1 VGNTKPGTR
10 STLTVF
16 RRGTTK
22 DLMVTIGELEPEKSA
37 RAKTDREEKPKA
49 TGAVTAFGLTVSDL
63 TDAQK
68 RELKVKGGVRVEAAA
83 DAAAR
88 AGLREGD
95 VIVSVANLEI
105 NSVKELEALLAK
117 IDKTKPLSLLFRRG
131 DWAQYIVIKPSSR

>member
-1 VGNTKPGTR
+1 
-10 STLTVF
+10 
-16 RRGTTK
+16 
-22 DLMVTIGELEPEKSA
+22 
-37 RAKTDREEKPKA
+37 
-49 TGAVTAFGLTVSDL
+49 
-63 TDAQK
+63 
-68 RELKVKGGVRVEAAA
+68 LKVKGGVRVEAAA
-83 DAAAR
+83 DVAAR

>member
-1 VGNTKPGTR
+1 
-10 STLTVF
+10 
-16 RRGTTK
+16 
-22 DLMVTIGELEPEKSA
+22 LEPDKTA
-37 RAKTDREEKPKA
+37 RAKPEKEDKPKV

-68 RELKVKGGVRVEAAA
+68 RELKAKGGVRVEAAT

-95 VIVSVANLEI
+95 VIVSVANVEI

-117 IDKTKPLSLLFRRG
+117 VDKTKPLSLLFRRG
-131 DWAQYIVIKPSSR
+131 DWAQYIVIKPTSR